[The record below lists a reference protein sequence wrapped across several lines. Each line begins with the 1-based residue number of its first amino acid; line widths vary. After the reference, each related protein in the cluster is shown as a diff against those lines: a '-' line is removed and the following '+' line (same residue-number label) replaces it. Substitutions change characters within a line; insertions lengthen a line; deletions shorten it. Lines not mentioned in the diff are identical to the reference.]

1 MEKKI
6 IILGSVGFIG
16 KSFVN
21 YYKRLDDSNIE
32 LYFIDIVPIKKNN
45 YSNANA
51 TNFEKI
57 NKIIQK
63 VRPDEI
69 YNFCGSFTNIFKTDY
84 ENNVIATKNIIES
97 ILLNNLDDTKIL
109 INGSAAEYG
118 LIQKEDSIID
128 EDYPLN
134 PISFYGLSKVF
145 QTYLAKSY
153 FLMENINVY
162 ITRPFN
168 IIGYGVS
175 SKLFIGRLI
184 NEIKLNIKEKRRITL
199 GNLNNERDYID
210 IEDLINAYVTIIQKG
225 VPGEIYNIG
234 SRCSIKTQNLLKK
247 FMEIFEIDEKF
258 IEIDKNFI
266 RKFDIPKIIADNTK
280 LKELGWINKITLG
293 NSIQKIKSSILSL

>member
-6 IILGSVGFIG
+6 IILGSEGFIG

-21 YYKRLDDSNIE
+21 YYERLDDSNIK

-45 YSNANA
+45 YYNVNA
-51 TNFEKI
+51 TDFEKI

-63 VRPDEI
+63 IKPEEI
-69 YNFCGSFTNIFKTDY
+69 FNFSGSFTNIFNTDY
-84 ENNVIATKNIIES
+84 QNNVIATKNIFES
-97 ILLNNLDDTKIL
+97 VLQNGLEECKIL

-118 LIQKEDSIID
+118 LIQKEDYIID

-145 QTYLAKSY
+145 QTYLAKTY
-153 FLMENINVY
+153 FLREDINVY

-168 IIGYGVS
+168 IIGYGIS

-184 NEIKLNIKEKRRITL
+184 NEIKLNLKEKRKITL

-210 IEDLINAYVTIIQKG
+210 IEDLINAYVKIIHEG
-225 VPGEIYNIG
+225 IPGEIYNIG
-234 SRCSIKTQNLLKK
+234 SQCSIKTQNLLTK
-247 FMEIFEIDEKF
+247 FMEIFEIDKNN
-258 IEIDKNFI
+258 IEINKNLSS
-266 RKFDIPKIIADNTK
+266 KFDVPKIIADNTK
-280 LKELGWINKITLG
+280 LKELGWINKISLE
-293 NSIQKIKSSILSL
+293 NSIQKIKSSILDL

>member
-6 IILGSVGFIG
+6 IIIGSEGFIG
-16 KSFVN
+16 KSFVD

-32 LYFIDIVPIKKNN
+32 LYLVDIVPIKKNN
-45 YSNANA
+45 YYNANA
-51 TNFEKI
+51 SNFEKI

-63 VRPDEI
+63 ISPDEI
-69 YNFCGSFTNIFKTDY
+69 YNFSGSFTNVFKTDY
-84 ENNVIATKNIIES
+84 QNNVIATKNIIES
-97 ILLNNLDDTKIL
+97 ILLNNLDECKIL

-118 LIQKEDSIID
+118 LIQKEDSIIN

-145 QTYLAKSY
+145 QTYLAKTY
-153 FLMENINVY
+153 FLMDDINIY

-168 IIGYGVS
+168 IIGYGIS

-184 NEIKLNIKEKRRITL
+184 NEIKLNIKEKRKITL
-199 GNLNNERDYID
+199 GNLSNERDYID
-210 IEDLINAYVTIIQKG
+210 IEDLISAYIKIVRKG

-234 SRCSIKTQNLLKK
+234 SRSSIKTQNLLKK
-247 FMEIFEIDEKF
+247 FIEIFEIDEKY
-258 IEIDKNFI
+258 IEIDKSFI

-280 LKELGWINKITLG
+280 LKELGWINKISLE
-293 NSIQKIKSSILSL
+293 NSIQKIKSSILGL

>member
-1 MEKKI
+1 MEKNI
-6 IILGSVGFIG
+6 IILGSEGFIG

-69 YNFCGSFTNIFKTDY
+69 YNFCGSFTNIFKIDY
-84 ENNVIATKNIIES
+84 QNNVIATKNIIES

>member
-6 IILGSVGFIG
+6 IIIGSEGFIG

-21 YYKRLDDSNIE
+21 YYKRLNDSNIE
-32 LYFIDIVPIKKNN
+32 LYFIDIVPVKKNN
-45 YSNANA
+45 YYNVNA

-84 ENNVIATKNIIES
+84 KNNVVATKNIIES
-97 ILLNNLDDTKIL
+97 ILLNNLNECKIL

-145 QTYLAKSY
+145 QTYLAKTY
-153 FLMENINVY
+153 FLMEDVNVY

-184 NEIKLNIKEKRRITL
+184 NEIKLNIKEKRKITL

-210 IEDLINAYVTIIQKG
+210 IEDLISAYVKIIHKG
-225 VPGEIYNIG
+225 VPGEVYNIG

-280 LKELGWINKITLG
+280 LKELGWINKITLE
-293 NSIQKIKSSILSL
+293 NSIQRIKSSILGL

>member
-6 IILGSVGFIG
+6 IILGSEGFIG

-21 YYKRLDDSNIE
+21 YYKRLNDSNIE
-32 LYFIDIVPIKKNN
+32 LYFVDIVPIKKNN
-45 YSNANA
+45 YYNVNA
-51 TNFEKI
+51 THFDKI

-63 VRPDEI
+63 IRPDEI
-69 YNFCGSFTNIFKTDY
+69 YNFSGSFTNVFKTDY
-84 ENNVIATKNIIES
+84 QNNVIVTKNIIES
-97 ILLNNLDDTKIL
+97 ILLNNLDKCKIL

-118 LIQKEDSIID
+118 LIQREDFIVN

-134 PISFYGLSKVF
+134 PISFYGLSKTF
-145 QTYLAKSY
+145 QTYLAKTY
-153 FLMENINVY
+153 FLMNDVNVY

-168 IIGYGVS
+168 IIGYGIS

-184 NEIKLNIKEKRRITL
+184 NEIKLNIKEKRKITL
-199 GNLNNERDYID
+199 GNLSNERDYID
-210 IEDLINAYVTIIQKG
+210 IEDLINAYSKIIRKG

-234 SRCSIKTQNLLKK
+234 SRNSIKTKNLLKK
-247 FMEIFEIDEKF
+247 FMEIFEIDKKY

-280 LKELGWINKITLG
+280 LKELGWTNKISLE
-293 NSIQKIKSSILSL
+293 NSIQKIKSCLLGL